1 MANPLL
7 SPPPPVLV
15 LTLIMAPVVMVL
27 TIIVAPALLAHP
39 PGHPAGPQEALTQA
53 EHIDAGGDQDRG
65 DETTADNR
73 PN

>member
-1 MANPLL
+1 MTDPLL

-15 LTLIMAPVVMVL
+15 LTLIMSPVVML

-39 PGHPAGPQEALTQA
+39 PGHPAGPQETLTQA
-53 EHIDAGGDQDRG
+53 EHVDAGGDKDRG
-65 DETTADNR
+65 DQAAADNR

>member
-1 MANPLL
+1 MTDPLL

-15 LTLIMAPVVMVL
+15 LTLIMAPIVVL

-39 PGHPAGPQEALTQA
+39 PGHPAGPQEVLTQA

-65 DETTADNR
+65 DEATADNR